1 MKKRTLKFS
10 AVFMICF
17 MFLFS
22 AMPVFADESTPP
34 SLPMSVSGSVVSTTG
49 APASG
54 SIEAILDGKTVG
66 TIAINSNGSFGGSGL
81 VPQLLVQGSYSE
93 NNDHPVTFKVNG
105 GSATASM
112 AITFHAGTNIT
123 NVIITATV
131 ASPPTPV
138 TPVTPGGSGGAG
150 GPGGP
155 GVTVPEKSNTV
166 TPIGSNAVPV
176 EVDTSKNVVKP
187 TKDAKGHVTNNVTQD
202 GPALIDALKKAA
214 AQDNHGDAPI
224 VFIPF
229 NNPTDEAVVFN
240 ISLSVLATAATTMP
254 NAIISLQTNDGE
266 YSLPLSIIDFTSLA
280 QSLGTT
286 SANIN
291 IQIHISTVNKD
302 INAKI
307 KTDAQDISSSQQ
319 GSAIEFSITAEGNGK
334 TVELNNFGSTYVD
347 RTIVL
352 TIPIDAIHATVVLYD
367 PTTGQF
373 SFVPALF
380 EKQSDGSTKVTFK
393 RNGNSIYTVLS
404 STKSFDD
411 VSKHWAKAD
420 IELMA
425 NKLIVKGATDTSF
438 APDNNITRAEFTA
451 LLVRALGLTSD
462 TASAT
467 FTDVISSDWFAG
479 SVGAAVKAKLV
490 SGFEDNSFK
499 PNDTITREQMA
510 VMIAS
515 AIKAAGK
522 KVADPTT
529 SSKFLASFDDRGSIS
544 SWAQVAVS
552 QSIEAKIISG
562 MTDTT
567 LVPSA
572 NASRAQAVVML
583 KRLMQYVDF
592 IN

>member
-1 MKKRTLKFS
+1 
-10 AVFMICF
+10 MICF